1 MTGQAPGG
9 TAGRLTSA
17 PARWRRL
24 AFWLAPDDQPWW
36 ARPLLLVITA
46 LSVALTTWR
55 GATYLEGYYA
65 AAVRSMSMS
74 WHDFF
79 FAAFDPAGTVS
90 LDKLPG
96 AFWIQALSVRAFG
109 VNAWAIVLPQVL
121 EGACSVLVLYR
132 IVRRL
137 CGPIAGLVAAFVLAV
152 SPATVT
158 LNRGNI
164 SDTLMVLL
172 LLLAADATVAA
183 LTKGRQ
189 ADMMLAG
196 LWVGLAFQAKMVEA
210 WLALP
215 ALGLPFLVAASGSWR
230 RRLVRIGAMVAV
242 AAVVS
247 FSWMTVVTL
256 TPSSTRPYV
265 DGSHSDS
272 LFEQVFVYNGFGRL
286 DQASPNQLL
295 TRAIGVRIPP
305 PPPPGW
311 NRLLTGAFGRDIG
324 WLLPAALIALV
335 AGLVDARG
343 RPRGD
348 PARTN
353 AVLWGTWLLILTVVF
368 SVGSSINSYYT
379 AALSPAIAGL
389 IGGGSVL
396 AWRRRTSIWTRL
408 TVAATVLMTATYAG
422 WLLPTTGTGLPGW
435 LEPAVLTA
443 GTVIAGAVLVSL
455 WPPAT
460 AALLSVGLAASA
472 VAVMLVPAVAS
483 VSVAAERLGPFDTP
497 FQPVAVTD
505 GVRAFFTVTSA
516 TTRLLPRLEQVR
528 RGAPFLMATETSA
541 LAAPFIFVSGQEVL
555 PIGGYTGTIPEP
567 SLAAVESMVHSG
579 KFHLV
584 LQSPS
589 ATDPR
594 LVWIAR
600 HCLAVPQP
608 TGRGIPSGPRYA
620 IYYCLRGS

>member
-1 MTGQAPGG
+1 M
-9 TAGRLTSA
+9 
-17 PARWRRL
+17 
-24 AFWLAPDDQPWW
+24 
-36 ARPLLLVITA
+36 LLVITA
-46 LSVALTTWR
+46 LSVVLTTWR

-74 WHDFF
+74 WHNFF
-79 FAAFDPAGTVS
+79 FAAFDPAATVS

-121 EGACSVLVLYR
+121 EGACSILVLYR

-137 CGPIAGLVAAFVLAV
+137 SGPMAGLMAAFVMAV
-152 SPATVT
+152 SPATVA

-172 LLLAADATVAA
+172 LLLAADAVVAA
-183 LTKGRQ
+183 LTTGRQ
-189 ADMMLAG
+189 TNMVLAG

-210 WLALP
+210 WLVLP
-215 ALGLPFLVAASGSWR
+215 ALGLAFMVAAPGNWR
-230 RRLVRIGAMVAV
+230 RRLIRIGAMAAV

-247 FSWMTVVTL
+247 FSWMSAVTL
-256 TPSSTRPYV
+256 TAQSTRPYV
-265 DGSHSDS
+265 DGSHNDS
-272 LFEQVFVYNGFGRL
+272 LFQQVFVYNGFGRL

-295 TRAIGVRIPP
+295 TRAIGIRIPP

-324 WLLPAALIALV
+324 WLLPAALIALIAV
-335 AGLVDARG
+335 LVDSRG

-348 PARTN
+348 PARAT
-353 AVLWGTWLLILTVVF
+353 AVLWGTWLLVLTVVF

-389 IGGGSVL
+389 IGAGSVL
-396 AWRRRTSIWTRL
+396 AWRRRASIWARL
-408 TVAATVLMTATYAG
+408 TVAATALVTATYAA
-422 WLLPTTGTGLPGW
+422 WLLPAAGTGLPGW

-443 GTVIAGAVLVSL
+443 GTVMVGAVLVSL
-455 WPPAT
+455 WPPAR
-460 AALLSVGLAASA
+460 AALLPVSLAASV
-472 VAVMLVPAVAS
+472 VAVVLVPSVAS
-483 VSVAAERLGPFDTP
+483 VSIAAERLGPFDTP
-497 FQPVAVTD
+497 FQPVAVTL

-516 TTRLLPRLEQVR
+516 TTRLLPTLEQVR
-528 RGAPFLMATETSA
+528 RGAPFLMATQTSA

-567 SLAAVESMVHSG
+567 SLATLESMVHAG
-579 KFHLV
+579 AFHLV

-600 HCLAVPQP
+600 HCLSVPQP
-608 TGRGIPSGPRYA
+608 KGRGVPSGPRYA

>member
-210 WLALP
+210 WLVLP

-455 WPPAT
+455 WRPAT

>member
-210 WLALP
+210 WLVLP

-460 AALLSVGLAASA
+460 AVLLSVGLAASA

>member
-1 MTGQAPGG
+1 
-9 TAGRLTSA
+9 
-17 PARWRRL
+17 
-24 AFWLAPDDQPWW
+24 
-36 ARPLLLVITA
+36 
-46 LSVALTTWR
+46 
-55 GATYLEGYYA
+55 
-65 AAVRSMSMS
+65 MSMS

-210 WLALP
+210 WLVLP
-215 ALGLPFLVAASGSWR
+215 ALGLPLLVAASGSWR

>member
-210 WLALP
+210 WLVLP
-215 ALGLPFLVAASGSWR
+215 ALGLPLLVAASGSWR